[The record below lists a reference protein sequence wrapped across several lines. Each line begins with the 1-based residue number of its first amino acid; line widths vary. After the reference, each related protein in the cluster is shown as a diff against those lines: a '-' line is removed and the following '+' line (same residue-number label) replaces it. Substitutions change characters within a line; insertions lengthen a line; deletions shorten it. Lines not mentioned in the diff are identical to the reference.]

1 MCLNGVCLEPEIGS
15 CTGKSE
21 LDSCS
26 YSVFEDEEK
35 CTKPRTGKGCEE
47 RGGTEYR
54 DLYREEMSG
63 SCKGALADSR
73 KCAADASSVEAG
85 SQSRAPIDTTLP
97 KGTETSS
104 SAQPTTRPP
113 LPFFM
118 PATAALGLS
127 LWLWAALC

>member
-35 CTKPRTGKGCEE
+35 CTTPRTGKGCEE

-73 KCAADASSVEAG
+73 KCAADASSVEARMHMHL
-85 SQSRAPIDTTLP
+85 SMYICMYQMCRWRQSVAVRLARQL
-97 KGTETSS
+97 
-104 SAQPTTRPP
+104 A
-113 LPFFM
+113 
-118 PATAALGLS
+118 
-127 LWLWAALC
+127 